1 MLLKQQDLKLS
12 PLQLKLQVHSTYTIC
27 TDTTAVVN
35 TANCNRATRILNLV
49 KIDRYVE
56 A

>member
-12 PLQLKLQVHSTYTIC
+12 PLQLKLQVHIQFAVF
-27 TDTTAVVN
+27 TTAVVN